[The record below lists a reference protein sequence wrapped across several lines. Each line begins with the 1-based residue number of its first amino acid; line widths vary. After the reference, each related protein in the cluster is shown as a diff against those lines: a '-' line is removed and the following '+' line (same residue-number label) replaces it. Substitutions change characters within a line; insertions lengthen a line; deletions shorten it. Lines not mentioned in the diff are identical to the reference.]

1 MTDSNT
7 LQFSIVAIPRPLRGV
22 AAAALL
28 AFCAGCVNT
37 RTASNMSAGSEA
49 HNQAAV
55 AAALHGD
62 ETSESNGANHH
73 PTSTPGTQFASGD
86 SDELSIHDTPE
97 GLVQITRP
105 ADGADFDPVISRDGK
120 YVVFASTQ
128 HHRTSDIYIKAVG
141 SASMTQLTQD
151 SGNDVMPAI
160 SPDGQKIAFC
170 SDRGGSYN
178 LYLMS
183 IRGGQPVQLTSG
195 TVDLHPSF
203 SPDGTRIVFSRQG
216 ENSGR
221 WELWVLDLKRPSTP
235 EFIGNG
241 LFAQFCPQAGSGA
254 GGTDRIAFQ
263 RARQRGDSAYSIWTI
278 DYKPG
283 NIGNPTQ
290 VMAASDAA
298 AINPTWSPDGQWIA
312 YTAVPLA
319 NITQAAST
327 LKSAQSSQRAQSAQA
342 FIFPRSQHRVSGQ
355 IRLVAADGSL
365 QVNLTEG
372 LQNACMPTWSPDGRV
387 FFASERGG
395 KMGIWSASPEK
406 ALAAASGSPGSPIT
420 HGAPMSHNPASPASL
435 TEANVPAG
443 TPEQ

>member
-1 MTDSNT
+1 MPQTTS
-7 LQFSIVAIPRPLRGV
+7 LQFSNFSCTGPLS
-22 AAAALL
+22 AAFAVALL

-37 RTASNMSAGSEA
+37 GAASNMSAASIALGQIA
-49 HNQAAV
+49 PAG
-55 AAALHGD
+55 ALHGD
-62 ETSESNGANHH
+62 EAAEAN
-73 PTSTPGTQFASGD
+73 STTQEQAQPRRGEFATGD
-86 SDELSIHDTPE
+86 SNELGIYDTLE

-120 YVVFASTQ
+120 YLVFASTQ
-128 HHRTSDIYIKAVG
+128 HNRTSDIYIKTIG

-170 SDRGGSYN
+170 SDRGGSYG

-203 SPDGTRIVFSRQG
+203 SPDGTRLVFSRQG

-221 WELWVLDLKRPSTP
+221 WELWVLDLKRPSIP
-235 EFIGNG
+235 EFIGHG
-241 LFAQFCPQAGSGA
+241 LFAQFCPQPGIGVGGA
-254 GGTDRIAFQ
+254 DRIAFQ
-263 RARQRGDSAYSIWTI
+263 RARLRGDAAYSIWTI

-283 NIGNPTQ
+283 IIGNPTQ

-319 NITQAAST
+319 GMAQTASV
-327 LKSAQSSQRAQSAQA
+327 LGRAQNSKTVQSTQSLL
-342 FIFPRSQHRVSGQ
+342 FTRGQNRVGGQ
-355 IRLVAADGSL
+355 IRLVAADGSQ

-372 LQNACMPTWSPDGRV
+372 LRNACMPTWSLNGRV

-420 HGAPMSHNPASPASL
+420 HGALMPHNPGLPASL
-435 TEANVPAG
+435 TEANAPALI
-443 TPEQ
+443 PEQ

>member
-1 MTDSNT
+1 MPFSTIP
-7 LQFSIVAIPRPLRGV
+7 QFSDRTGNRQLLAA

-28 AFCAGCVNT
+28 AVSAGCVNT
-37 RTASNMSAGSEA
+37 RTASTVADGGQAPA
-49 HNQAAV
+49 HT
-55 AAALHGD
+55 AAADAPHGGEPSAD
-62 ETSESNGANHH
+62 SSRNHPHASYTGA
-73 PTSTPGTQFASGD
+73 QFAAGD
-86 SDELSIHDTPE
+86 SNELGINDTPE

-120 YVVFASTQ
+120 FVVFASTQ
-128 HHRTSDIYIKAVG
+128 HNRTSDIYIKTVG

-151 SGNDVMPAI
+151 SGNDVMPTI

-170 SDRGGSYN
+170 SDRGGSYS

-183 IRGGQPVQLTSG
+183 IRGGQPVQLTTG

-221 WELWVLDLKRPSTP
+221 WELWVLDIKRPSTP

-241 LFAQFCPQAGSGA
+241 LFPQFCPQAGAGA

-263 RARQRGDSAYSIWTI
+263 RARQRGDTAYSIWTI

-283 NIGNPTQ
+283 MIGNPTQ
-290 VMAASDAA
+290 VIAATDAA
-298 AINPTWSPDGQWIA
+298 AINPSWSPDGQWIA
-312 YTAVPLA
+312 YTAVQLGGMA
-319 NITQAAST
+319 QASSAPRGSPSNQ
-327 LKSAQSSQRAQSAQA
+327 SAQS
-342 FIFPRSQHRVSGQ
+342 FTFPRGPQQASGQ

-372 LQNACMPTWSPDGRV
+372 LRNACMPTWSPDGRV

-406 ALAAASGSPGSPIT
+406 AMAAASASPGSPIT
-420 HGAPMSHNPASPASL
+420 QSATMSHNAVSPASL
-435 TEANVPAG
+435 SDAHAPAG
-443 TPEQ
+443 GPDQ

>member
-1 MTDSNT
+1 MPLPT
-7 LQFSIVAIPRPLRGV
+7 LQQFSDLSGNRQLQAVAV
-22 AAAALL
+22 AALL
-28 AFCAGCVNT
+28 AVCAGCVNT
-37 RTASNMSAGSEA
+37 RTASTLPAGGEAPLHTAVADAPHDGKPSEHDGQNYPHASPAGSQWA
-49 HNQAAV
+49 
-55 AAALHGD
+55 
-62 ETSESNGANHH
+62 T
-73 PTSTPGTQFASGD
+73 GD
-86 SDELSIHDTPE
+86 SSELGIDNTPE

-120 YVVFASTQ
+120 FVIFASTQ
-128 HHRTSDIYIKAVG
+128 HNRTSDIYIKTVG

-170 SDRGGSYN
+170 SDRGGSYG

-183 IRGGQPVQLTSG
+183 IRGGQPVQLTNG

-203 SPDGTRIVFSRQG
+203 SPDGTRIAFSRQG

-221 WELWVLDLKRPSTP
+221 WELWVLDIKRPSTP

-241 LFAQFCPQAGSGA
+241 LFPQFCPQAGSGA

-263 RARQRGDSAYSIWTI
+263 RARQRGDTAYSIWTI

-283 NIGNPTQ
+283 MIGNPTQ
-290 VMAASDAA
+290 VIAATDAA

-312 YTAVPLA
+312 YTAVPLVGMA
-319 NITQAAST
+319 QASSASR
-327 LKSAQSSQRAQSAQA
+327 SSPSSQSVQA
-342 FIFPRSQHRVSGQ
+342 FTFPRGQQRASGQ

-372 LQNACMPTWSPDGRV
+372 LRNACMPAWSPDGRV

-406 ALAAASGSPGSPIT
+406 ALAAASASPGTPIT
-420 HGAPMSHNPASPASL
+420 QSATMPNNAASPNSM
-435 TEANVPAG
+435 TDANAPAG
-443 TPEQ
+443 GPDQ